1 MSDPSPAHRVFA
13 PAKINLYL
21 HVLARRADGYHDID
35 SLLVFCDLG
44 DWVEARP
51 ADDLTLRVEGPFA
64 DAIATENI
72 VLRAARGLRDSV
84 AVARGAALRLRKEL
98 PVAAGMGGGSSD
110 AAAAI
115 RALCRLWDLDPGA
128 PAVAALAAR
137 LGADVPACLHARPV
151 IVGGAGERI
160 LARPD
165 LPVMALAVLNP
176 GTALA
181 TAEIYRRCAPPPAMP
196 MPAAAAPPARLSSLV
211 PWLAERRNDLTA
223 AARDLAPEIGEV
235 LAFLESRRGC
245 LLARMSG
252 SGATCFGIF
261 ERPDLAAAAAAAAAR
276 RHPRWWARAAATSAT
291 GPPQGS

>member
-1 MSDPSPAHRVFA
+1 
-13 PAKINLYL
+13 
-21 HVLARRADGYHDID
+21 
-35 SLLVFCDLG
+35 
-44 DWVEARP
+44 
-51 ADDLTLRVEGPFA
+51 
-64 DAIATENI
+64 
-72 VLRAARGLRDSV
+72 
-84 AVARGAALRLRKEL
+84 
-98 PVAAGMGGGSSD
+98 MGGGSSD

-115 RALCRLWDLDPGA
+115 RALCGLWDLDPGA

-160 LARPD
+160 VARPD

-181 TAEIYRRCAPPPAMP
+181 TAEIYGRCAPPPAT
-196 MPAAAAPPARLSSLV
+196 PAATAPPARLSRLV
-211 PWLAERRNDLTA
+211 PWLAGRRNDLTA
-223 AARDLAPEIGEV
+223 AARGLAPEIGEV

-261 ERPDLAAAAAAAAAR
+261 ERLDLAQAAAGAAAR
-276 RHPRWWARAAATSAT
+276 RHPRWWARAAATSAA
-291 GPPQGS
+291 GPPRGG

>member
-1 MSDPSPAHRVFA
+1 MSEPSPAHRVFA

-21 HVLARRADGYHDID
+21 HVLGPRADGYHDID
-35 SLLVFCDLG
+35 SLMVFCGDLG

-64 DAIATENI
+64 DAIAAENI
-72 VLRAARGLRDSV
+72 ALRAAERLRDSFGI
-84 AVARGAALRLRKEL
+84 ARGAALRLRKEL
-98 PVAAGMGGGSSD
+98 PVAAGLGGGSSD

-115 RALCRLWDLDPGA
+115 RALCRLWDLDAGA

-151 IVGGAGERI
+151 IVGGVGERI
-160 LARPD
+160 VARPD

-181 TAEIYRRCAPPPAMP
+181 TAEVYGRSVPPPSRPAAGAPPP
-196 MPAAAAPPARLSSLV
+196 RLSTLI

-223 AARDLAPEIGEV
+223 AARSLAPEIGEV
-235 LAFLESRRGC
+235 LDFLETRRGC

-261 ERPDLAAAAAAAAAR
+261 ERPDLAADAAR
-276 RHPRWWARAAATSAT
+276 SAARHHPGWWARAAATSLP
-291 GPPQGS
+291 GPPQSR

>member
-1 MSDPSPAHRVFA
+1 MSEPSPAHRVFA

-21 HVLARRADGYHDID
+21 HVLGRRADGYHDID

-51 ADDLTLRVEGPFA
+51 ADDLTLRVDGPFA

-72 VLRAARGLRDSV
+72 VLRAAGGLREGF

-115 RALCRLWDLDPGA
+115 RALCGLWDLDPGA

-160 LARPD
+160 VARPD

-181 TAEIYRRCAPPPAMP
+181 TAEIYGRCVPPPAT
-196 MPAAAAPPARLSSLV
+196 AAATAPPARLSRLV
-211 PWLAERRNDLTA
+211 PWLAGRRNDLTA
-223 AARDLAPEIGEV
+223 AARGLAPEIGEV

-261 ERPDLAAAAAAAAAR
+261 ERLDLAQAAARAAAR
-276 RHPRWWARAAATSAT
+276 RHPRWWARAAATSAA
-291 GPPQGS
+291 GPTQGR